1 MLWFMSSSLKMV
13 MHDVVVHENHQLT
26 VFAQNL
32 IVEGS
37 LQVWNSGDS
46 SSDISQVK
54 WSLPIHQFSV
64 ILLMT
69 SGGDV

>member
-1 MLWFMSSSLKMV
+1 MV

-54 WSLPIHQFSV
+54 WSLPIH
-64 ILLMT
+64 
-69 SGGDV
+69 